1 MAARFARGAFTERC
15 LSSDQSLQK
24 EVSADSDF
32 ARAAPFQRIS
42 VRFREALNKALPC
55 AQGRDRRPGTDAQ
68 LCLCWPQIGARHRPR
83 EENAYIWRFTT

>member
-1 MAARFARGAFTERC
+1 MAARFARGAFTECC

-55 AQGRDRRPGTDAQ
+55 AQGRDRRP
-68 LCLCWPQIGARHRPR
+68 
-83 EENAYIWRFTT
+83 